1 MIDSRDA
8 QSIAAAKL
16 YYEQGLGQ
24 SEVAAELGVSRPT
37 VSKLLH
43 TARDKGFVSI
53 TIHDPRERADELID
67 EFMDRWGL
75 ADVRLVRPVRGSAVD
90 LLGELGR
97 SGASLLEELVQDDM
111 SVGISW
117 GDTMYAV
124 AEHLRP
130 LHVQGVR
137 VVQLKGGHS
146 HSERST
152 HDIATLTRFARSF
165 DAAVEALPL
174 PVILDSKET
183 KDLVVKDRHIAAVL
197 DAGANTDLAVF
208 TVGGVGRHSL
218 LVNLGMLAPAEEKEI
233 MARAV
238 GDVCSR
244 FFTAAGEVASVEVD
258 QRTVGI
264 TLQDLKSRPTRVLVA
279 GGMDKAEAIRVA
291 LGMGM
296 ATHVVIDYETAVR
309 VLRQ

>member
-1 MIDSRDA
+1 MIDSRDS

-37 VSKLLH
+37 VSKLLQA
-43 TARDKGFVSI
+43 ARDKGYVSI

-67 EFMDRWGL
+67 GFVERWGL
-75 ADVRLVRPVRGSAVD
+75 EEVRMVRPVRGSNADV
-90 LLGELGR
+90 LSELGR
-97 SGASLLEELVQDDM
+97 SGASLLEELVHDDM

-124 AEHLRP
+124 AKHLRP
-130 LHVQGVR
+130 LSVRGVR

-183 KDLVVKDRHIAAVL
+183 KDLVVQDRHIAAVL
-197 DAGANTDLAVF
+197 QAGASTDMAVF

-218 LVNLGMLAPAEEKEI
+218 LVNLGMLAPDEEKQI
-233 MARAV
+233 MAHAV

-244 FFTAAGEVASVEVD
+244 FFTAEGEVASPEVD

-264 TLQDLKSRPTRVLVA
+264 SLADLKARPIRVLVA
-279 GGMDKAEAIRVA
+279 GGADKVEAIRVA
-291 LGMGM
+291 LTMGM
-296 ATHVVIDYETAVR
+296 ATHLVIDHETAAR
-309 VLRQ
+309 VYG